1 MFLALLKMMLKFKR
15 RLLSLVFVLF
25 LLTSNNLL
33 DSCLRPAPPV
43 LAAAMP
49 RQAAPPT
56 PEAVLICRLHTPPT
70 QPAVDIGPTILTGAR
85 GARVTV
91 NISHVSPGPALVT
104 EIVRGPGQLQRG
116 EGDVCEDPGK
126 LEDPIVRTRDLH
138 VLT

>member
-1 MFLALLKMMLKFKR
+1 MFLALLKMMLRFKR

-33 DSCLRPAPPV
+33 DSCLRPAHPV
-43 LAAAMP
+43 LAAAVP

-56 PEAVLICRLHTPPT
+56 PVSSSSLSSSLSSLSSSPGAVLICRLHTPPA
-70 QPAVDIGPTILTGAR
+70 QPAVDIGPPILTGAR

-104 EIVRGPGQLQRG
+104 EIV
-116 EGDVCEDPGK
+116 
-126 LEDPIVRTRDLH
+126 
-138 VLT
+138 